1 VCISSF
7 HCKINVLIAFGTTLV
22 YGILHA
28 NPDID
33 TDMTEVW
40 LSWRPCHRRLMA
52 TIDSE
57 YSSL

>member
-1 VCISSF
+1 
-7 HCKINVLIAFGTTLV
+7 VLIAFGTTLV